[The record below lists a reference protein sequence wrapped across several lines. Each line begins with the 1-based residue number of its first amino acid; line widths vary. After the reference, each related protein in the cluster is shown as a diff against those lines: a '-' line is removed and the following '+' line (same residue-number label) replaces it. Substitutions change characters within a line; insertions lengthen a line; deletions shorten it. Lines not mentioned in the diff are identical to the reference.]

1 MCGIFF
7 DISKAFDKVRH
18 DGLIYKLIKL
28 EIPVYLIRFIRNF
41 LSDRIF
47 KVKRKNQE
55 NYLKYLENLVE
66 WLFKWRL
73 KMNPSKCC
81 YTIFSKNGRGS
92 VVYDLIINGGKFPYN
107 PYPVFLG
114 ITFDEKLNFSSHYT
128 NMRVRALKR
137 LNILKIFSHKS
148 WRLNHSTLIVLYRA
162 LIGSIFDYSYFTVAN
177 VSKSTLDLVQKVQ
190 NRSIRLICKVD
201 WICPTNQ
208 LFFS

>member
-1 MCGIFF
+1 
-7 DISKAFDKVRH
+7 
-18 DGLIYKLIKL
+18 
-28 EIPVYLIRFIRNF
+28 
-41 LSDRIF
+41 
-47 KVKRKNQE
+47 
-55 NYLKYLENLVE
+55 
-66 WLFKWRL
+66 
-73 KMNPSKCC
+73 MNPSKCC

-114 ITFDEKLNFSSHYT
+114 ITFDEKLNFNSHYT

-162 LIGSIFDYSYFTVAN
+162 LIGSIFDYSFFTVAN

-208 LFFS
+208 LFFLSGILDLKARFLQLGSRFILKAIKHQNEFVGLLINEYIRSRPTITARNKMKTPLCQIMFVFALFLLSE